1 MIGMKLVGLTGGI
14 GMGKST
20 VAQLMV
26 ERGERIVDTDLLAR
40 NSVMPGQPALEEIRR
55 EFGSEVLNPDGTLN
69 RSALAEVVF
78 KDSEKRARL
87 EGILHP
93 RIRATWLAKAEEW
106 HKSGEGRAVVVIP
119 LLFETAAEKEFA
131 LTICVA
137 CSSCT
142 QARRLRERGWT
153 DTEISNRVLSQRPIS
168 EKMDRADRVIWNEST
183 LDVCKMQTERILDA
197 I

>member
-1 MIGMKLVGLTGGI
+1 MKLVGVTGGI

-20 VAQLMV
+20 VAQLMG
-26 ERGERIVDTDLLAR
+26 ERGERIIDTDLLAR
-40 NSVMPGQPALEEIRR
+40 DLVMPGQPALEEIRR
-55 EFGSEVLNPDGTLN
+55 EFGNEILSPDGTLN
-69 RSALAEVVF
+69 RSALAAVVF
-78 KDSEKRARL
+78 RDSQKRARL

-93 RIRATWLAKAEEW
+93 RIRAAWLAKAEELS
-106 HKSGEGRAVVVIP
+106 KNGEPRAVVVIP
-119 LLFETAAEKEFA
+119 LLFETGAEKEFA

-137 CSSCT
+137 CSPGT

-153 DTEISNRVLSQRPIS
+153 DTEISNRVESQRPAS

-183 LDVCKMQTERILDA
+183 VAVCKMQTERILEA

>member
-26 ERGERIVDTDLLAR
+26 ERGERIIDTDLLAR
-40 NSVMPGQPALEEIRR
+40 DLAMPGQPALEEIRQA
-55 EFGSEVLNPDGTLN
+55 FGSEVIAADGTLN
-69 RSALAEVVF
+69 RSALAAVVF
-78 KDSEKRARL
+78 KDSQKRAHL

-93 RIRATWLAKAEEW
+93 RIRAKWLAKAQEW
-106 HKSGEGRAVVVIP
+106 RNGGERRAIVVIP
-119 LLFETAAEKEFA
+119 LLFETGAEKEFA

-137 CSSCT
+137 CSPGT
-142 QARRLRERGWT
+142 QAQRLRERGLT
-153 DTEISNRVLSQRPIS
+153 DIEMSDRVASQRPIT

-183 LDVCKMQTERILDA
+183 LDVCKMQTGRILET